1 MVDINDIFMKNNV
14 LPRSTV
20 ANPNFINQPQ
30 TRTLPYSVF
39 TTPKSRF
46 TALPAKEGSY
56 TLGQTAQNQFANG
69 MQQGGKNMYAKPA
82 FVKPTQTSPTNVP
95 PNQLGQ
101 NLLNF
106 TTSPQGRGLARG
118 LLEASGYSTTPV
130 SMGSALAQG
139 MKYIDEANTAQSS
152 AQQQEFENQLAI
164 ANLNASALKNQP
176 DQYRPLTL
184 EERKAFG
191 IPKDGAFRFNI
202 TKGKPESIGG
212 GGSTT
217 STTVINE
224 AENKGSEGY
233 FETKGDDFGK
243 SVNLIETTAVSADD
257 DNMLLNRFEQLAKDT
272 NTGALTPFLTEL
284 NSFAAS
290 LGIDV
295 DLKGLGAL
303 EALNS
308 VSGRFV
314 MQQVQKT
321 KGAVSD
327 REMAYFF
334 KISANIGNTALGNQL
349 IINMARSINDRAIA
363 ENDLLQNFLS
373 KEYEENPNQSAY
385 SLDQKFKK
393 IRSEWRKENQ
403 IFTGDIEEEIKQY
416 YKDNGLTYTGGVS
429 DMNKTD
435 INRTN
440 NLSKFQEK
448 YPNAKYMGETEN
460 GKSQFQVNVDG
471 DLQTFE
477 I

>member
-30 TRTLPYSVF
+30 TRTSPYSVL

-56 TLGQTAQNQFANG
+56 TLGQTAQNQVANG

-82 FVKPTQTSPTNVP
+82 FVKPTQTLPTNVP

-139 MKYIDEANTAQSS
+139 MKYIDEADAAQS
-152 AQQQEFENQLAI
+152 AAKQKEFENQLAI
-164 ANLNASALKNQP
+164 DSLIVKSLNNQP
-176 DQYRPLTL
+176 DQYRALTS
-184 EERKAFG
+184 EERSAFG
-191 IPKDGAFRFNI
+191 IPAEGAFRFNI

-217 STTVINE
+217 NTTLINQ
-224 AENKGSEGY
+224 AATEGTKNY
-233 FETKGDDFGK
+233 FETKGGAFAK
-243 SVNLIETTAVSADD
+243 NANKIEATAISADE
-257 DNMLLNRFEQLAKDT
+257 DNQLLNRFEQLAQNV
-272 NTGALTPFLTEL
+272 NTGALAPFLQSL
-284 NSFAAS
+284 QGFSQA
-290 LGIDV
+290 LGISD
-295 DLKGLGAL
+295 DLTGLGAL

-334 KISANIGNTALGNQL
+334 KISANIGNSGLGNQL

-363 ENDLLQNFLS
+363 ENNLLQNFL
-373 KEYEENPNQSAY
+373 EEQYKINPNQENY
-385 SLDQKFKK
+385 ELEQKFKK
-393 IRSEWRKENQ
+393 VKEQFRKENQ
-403 IFTGDIEEEIKQY
+403 LFTGDIEEEIKQY

-429 DMNKTD
+429 DITKTD

-460 GKSQFQVNVDG
+460 GKSQFQVDVDG

>member
-20 ANPNFINQPQ
+20 SNPNFINQPQ
-30 TRTLPYSVF
+30 TITSPYSVL
-39 TTPKSRF
+39 TTPKSKF

-56 TLGQTAQNQFANG
+56 TLGQTAQNQFASG
-69 MQQGGKNMYAKPA
+69 MQQGIKNIYAKPA
-82 FVKPTQTSPTNVP
+82 FVKPTQTLPTNVP

-152 AQQQEFENQLAI
+152 AQQREFENQLAI

-191 IPKDGAFRFNI
+191 IPEDGAFRFNI

-212 GGSTT
+212 GG
-217 STTVINE
+217 TTVINE
-224 AENKGSEGY
+224 AENKGSTSF
-233 FETKGDDFGK
+233 FETRGDNFGK
-243 SVNLIETTAVSADD
+243 SINAIETTAVSADD
-257 DNMLLNRFEQLAKDT
+257 DNMLLNRFEQLAKNT
-272 NTGALTPFLTEL
+272 NTGQLTPFLTEL

-334 KISANIGNTALGNQL
+334 KISANIGNTPLGNQL

-393 IRSEWRKENQ
+393 IRSEWRKENE

-429 DMNKTD
+429 DINKTD